1 MSLAKRMIDR
11 PTFLAY
17 SLVMEEEAAERHD
30 ELADVMDV
38 HNNPDVAD
46 TFRKLAHYSRLHAQE
61 IREQSKDLQ
70 LPKIAPWDFEWE
82 DGEPPETT
90 DSDEVHYLMNRAQA
104 LRLAMENEQRAHD
117 FYADIARH
125 APDEAVRALAAEF
138 ADEEREQQRQVARLH
153 DRVVDRR
160 QDRVPDREPQQAIRD
175 SGQAVKQ
182 QRRRKTEGLYVPR
195 PVSKQLPRFG

>member
-1 MSLAKRMIDR
+1 MSLADRMTDL

-17 SLVMEEEAAERHD
+17 SVVMEEEAAERHE

-38 HNNPDVAD
+38 HNNPDVAE

-61 IREQSKDLQ
+61 IRDQSKDLQ

-90 DSDEVHYLMNRAQA
+90 ESDEVHYLMNRAQA

-117 FYADIARH
+117 FYADISRH
-125 APDEAVRALAAEF
+125 APAEDVRALAAEF
-138 ADEEREQQRQVARLH
+138 AEEEQEHLDLLVEWRKKIPESDNETL
-153 DRVVDRR
+153 VD
-160 QDRVPDREPQQAIRD
+160 DDPAHMPE
-175 SGQAVKQ
+175 
-182 QRRRKTEGLYVPR
+182 
-195 PVSKQLPRFG
+195 